1 MDLGSE
7 KIRISVKFVAPVNC
21 YTPWI
26 LRLAE
31 NSTSPDGHQL
41 FVNESATVQEMIDA
55 IVAGYALLKNIDTS
69 LLIRPCACA
78 LVFAA
83 YRYPLEFGI
92 NLAVL
97 RLRTMYEFIGREHS
111 GVPVSS
117 VTGL

>member
-1 MDLGSE
+1 MTCARAWCLA
-7 KIRISVKFVAPVNC
+7 VASRSGASFARRPSDMC
-21 YTPWI
+21 
-26 LRLAE
+26 
-31 NSTSPDGHQL
+31 D
-41 FVNESATVQEMIDA
+41 D
-55 IVAGYALLKNIDTS
+55 ALLKNIDTS

-97 RLRTMYEFIGREHS
+97 RLRTMYEFIGREHY

-117 VTGL
+117 VTEL